1 MPTARPVKPKLR
13 PRFDLRPL
21 VRRACLAMLITVS
34 CCLRVVRG
42 DTDDDTPIGG
52 MPNVPSQTLGGQQWW
67 GDEMCFHGW
76 RVQRHVLTS
85 HCRLLDDVNRRRAW
99 GTYEYCQA
107 RLIEMRDKQ
116 GLPPMQGK
124 VVILLHGMFRTRAS
138 MHKMA
143 DYLETHGDYSVLRV
157 SYPSTRASL
166 DEHARALATIMAG
179 LGPQVT
185 EIDLVAHSLGNLVI
199 RCYYQQQAAEGKPG
213 PDSRISRLVMLGP
226 PNHPPARARSF
237 ADNPMLGGLFQLVL
251 PETGADLAYG
261 HPWTEGKLATPLCE
275 FGILAG
281 GKGDGRG
288 YRTSLPGDNDGTVTI
303 LETRLPGATDFAALP
318 VRHTFMMN
326 DAQVQQYVL
335 AFLNNGYFQTA
346 EKRQAIPEEMM
357 NGQVGAA
364 SRAVQGPASD

>member
-1 MPTARPVKPKLR
+1 MVILR
-13 PRFDLRPL
+13 PTKPPGRPRYSLRPL
-21 VRRACLAMLITVS
+21 IRRVCLTLLISVS
-34 CCLRVVRG
+34 CCLRIVRG
-42 DTDDDTPIGG
+42 DADDDTPVGG

-76 RVQRHVLTS
+76 RVQRHVLTG
-85 HCRLLDDVNRRRAW
+85 HCRLLDDANRRRAW

-107 RLIEMRDKQ
+107 RLIDMRDKQ

-143 DYLETHGDYSVLRV
+143 DFLESHGDYSVLRV

-185 EIDLVAHSLGNLVI
+185 EIDLVAHSLGNLVT
-199 RCYYQQQAAEGKPG
+199 RRYYHQQSADDAEGADP
-213 PDSRISRLVMLGP
+213 RIHRIVMLGP
-226 PNHPPARARSF
+226 PNHPPARARRF
-237 ADNPMLGGLFQLVL
+237 ADDAMLGGLYQLVL
-251 PETGADLAYG
+251 PETGSDLAYG
-261 HPWTEGKLATPLCE
+261 YPWAEGKLATPACE
-275 FGILAG
+275 FGIVAG

-303 LETRLPGATDFAALP
+303 LETRLPGATDFVALP

-326 DAQVQQYVL
+326 DAQVQRYVL
-335 AFLNNGYFQTA
+335 SFLNNGYFVA
-346 EKRQAIPEEMM
+346 ADRRQAIPAET
-357 NGQVGAA
+357 A
-364 SRAVQGPASD
+364 SRTK